1 MLAFSGAV
9 PSRYHRPTPQH
20 HDTIA
25 AASRGTYA
33 LEAMSTSEPV
43 TTQPK
48 RRRLTS
54 YRSYLRSG
62 HYAKGTA
69 LIPAA
74 DSPVGTILAERRQAL
89 IADLGGQES
98 CSTAMLAMLDLVV
111 QSWAQLDS
119 VDGYLLTSRAWSTGV
134 TGAAGRWWPTGAVSH
149 PSSRACCGT
158 SGSSAA

>member
-1 MLAFSGAV
+1 MA
-9 PSRYHRPTPQH
+9 
-20 HDTIA
+20 
-25 AASRGTYA
+25 TYA

-111 QSWAQLDS
+111 QAWA
-119 VDGYLLTSRAWSTGV
+119 
-134 TGAAGRWWPTGAVSH
+134 
-149 PSSRACCGT
+149 
-158 SGSSAA
+158 